1 MRTSQVQED
10 ILKFMED
17 RPGENAFLRSEF
29 SVCSKSRAGV
39 DKALRALV
47 EKGVLV
53 RGGHGILVRGK
64 IGALTGAVI
73 PVVTVDEFSKE
84 ILRKMGVAYGPNSA
98 LRAYNEDRSTQIPVW
113 LAYEIGNSRITRKIY
128 SGKRMVNY
136 ERRGKWVPMSG

>member
-1 MRTSQVQED
+1 MRTSSIKQSIMD
-10 ILKFMED
+10 YLAT
-17 RPGENAFLRSEF
+17 RPEENAFLRSEF
-29 SVCSKSRAGV
+29 DALSKSRSGV

-53 RGGHGILVRGK
+53 RGGYGILVRGK

-98 LRAYNEDRSTQIPVW
+98 LLAYNEDRSTQIPVW

-136 ERRGKWVPMSG
+136 ERRGKWVQMSG